1 MEREHRV
8 KSRVNYAAHA
18 LVKSTSRG
26 IKRGLV
32 RDISSESM
40 YLYMEP
46 LFEIGEKVNVEI
58 ILLGENSELSIRV
71 PAKVVRI
78 DKEGVA
84 ASFLSPL
91 EWWPLFSIFPL
102 YELEENEG

>member
-1 MEREHRV
+1 MGRENRV

-26 IKRGLV
+26 IKRGRV
-32 RDISSESM
+32 RDISRESM
-40 YLYMEP
+40 YLYIEP
-46 LFEIGEKVNVEI
+46 LFEIGEKINVEI

-71 PAKVVRI
+71 PARVIRI
-78 DKEGVA
+78 DREGVA
-84 ASFLSPL
+84 TSFLSPL

-102 YELEENEG
+102 YELEERKT